1 MKLYSLDKE
10 NNVVQL
16 EAIGGSLA
24 KFETE
29 YEIINKDNPNNL
41 EGVEQFFIL
50 EIALDDKDYKRVKC
64 FVLTKNKEG
73 DIIHRENIS
82 EVNVSLQ
89 EKVKIRKFIGK
100 LL

>member
-1 MKLYSLDKE
+1 MIIIRNEIDKTDVLDSVIGCEDDLKLYSLDKE

-50 EIALDDKDYKRVKC
+50 EIALDDKDYKRRMTRG
-64 FVLTKNKEG
+64 FVAIVLF
-73 DIIHRENIS
+73 S
-82 EVNVSLQ
+82 
-89 EKVKIRKFIGK
+89 FI
-100 LL
+100 L